1 MTMYELFTGKRD
13 RTHIHLQYGLG
24 YRVVHDITLKLVGL
38 SRHVYHDQFLTG
50 VASPGRCWKILTPVV
65 HQILT
70 ERRSIFNY
78 DQRNSSWNDSFMCR
92 RLKKRIK
99 KDCLSIT
106 AWNYNNVVL
115 VLHSDSSSDHVR
127 CMRKKKQIRQL
138 IPLPKELPTTIIY
151 KWILKTHVFK
161 WKRSMYVVVP
171 ARNIGNIWYF
181 SSLTVPAPTN
191 TSFFK
196 RTLRRK
202 RFTQLDE
209 RECV

>member
-1 MTMYELFTGKRD
+1 MQAKPEKFGIQFSARRDGRTFYMTMYELFTGKRD

-127 CMRKKKQIRQL
+127 CKRKKN
-138 IPLPKELPTTIIY
+138 
-151 KWILKTHVFK
+151 
-161 WKRSMYVVVP
+161 RS
-171 ARNIGNIWYF
+171 ASWSRCQRNCR
-181 SSLTVPAPTN
+181 L
-191 TSFFK
+191 
-196 RTLRRK
+196 
-202 RFTQLDE
+202 Q
-209 RECV
+209 